1 MFEGSRVR
9 IRQFGPNDLELVA
22 EWALHPEIVAPYNNF
37 GLVPLND
44 TARGYQN
51 GGWIGEEYG
60 RLLVE
65 TLEGE
70 VVGDV
75 SYHQTRYGPN
85 RASAV
90 YNIGINLLPS
100 QRSKGY
106 GSEAQKL
113 LAEYLFR
120 TYPIMRV
127 EAATDI
133 TNIPEQ
139 RSLEKAGFTREG
151 VLRKAQWRDGDW
163 HDLVLYSKLRGE

>member
-9 IRQFGPNDLELVA
+9 IRQFRPSDLNLVA
-22 EWALHPEIVAPYNNF
+22 EWALHPEIFAPYNSF

-51 GGWIGEEYG
+51 GGWIEEERG
-60 RLLVE
+60 RLLIE

-70 VVGDV
+70 VVGDLA
-75 SYHQTRYGPN
+75 YHQTRYGPN

-100 QRSKGY
+100 QRGKGY
-106 GSEAQKL
+106 GSESQAL
-113 LAEYLFR
+113 MAEYLFK

-127 EAATDI
+127 EASTDI

-151 VLRKAQWRDGDW
+151 VMRKAQWRDGDW
-163 HDLVLYSKLRGE
+163 HDLVVYSKLRGE